1 MGAAAFA
8 LFQPQSGYLALLP
21 AFLGLGIGAGLF
33 TAPVVSAAMAAVP
46 DRSGPASGINY
57 TARQTGTALGIAA
70 FGAVAGGTAAP
81 DGFVHGVHVLAAA
94 GAAIWL
100 GVAVLV
106 SCTVEKAR
114 ADVAAPQ
121 VE

>member
-1 MGAAAFA
+1 MGAAAFG
-8 LFQPQSGYLALLP
+8 LFQPQSGYPALLP

-46 DRSGPASGINY
+46 GRSGLVGGINN

-81 DGFVHGVHVLAAA
+81 DGFVHGMHVLAAVGTA
-94 GAAIWL
+94 TWL

-106 SCTVEKAR
+106 GWTVRPMA
-114 ADVAAPQ
+114 
-121 VE
+121 